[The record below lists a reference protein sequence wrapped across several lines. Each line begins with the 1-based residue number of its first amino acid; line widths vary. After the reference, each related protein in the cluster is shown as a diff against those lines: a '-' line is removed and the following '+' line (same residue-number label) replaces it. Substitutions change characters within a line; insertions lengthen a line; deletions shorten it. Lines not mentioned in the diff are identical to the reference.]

1 VRIRFATAFLMLLL
15 GGALIN
21 FLRTSDLAGA
31 FQAADTIRIYGLV
44 NKPLNLTRAELLS
57 FPMVSEVARLQCV
70 MGIPDVTYNWTGIP
84 LFHLLTLTQ
93 IRPESYKVVTRSSD
107 GFESDLLV
115 EEALQPTTILALGA
129 NGTDLPDINGIQ
141 GSFRLVVPCKWG
153 YKWVGDVQE
162 IEVVNTDYKG
172 TYESSGWSDA
182 GDMPDC
188 GPLPTTTPPLE
199 TLHLPYGNR
208 TFEIKIFTNVSID
221 AFAFDYFQK
230 ELEVNVT
237 VPLGTTGF
245 ADFVLLQDFLKGPYN
260 VTLDDKKIDAVEAD
274 VIQRSYLY
282 VPVGQGNRTVR
293 IFGTEFF
300 GHIPEITV
308 DYNGTV
314 DVGQTVIFNASK
326 SVDYGEIVSYEW
338 DFGDGVNG
346 TGVVIQH
353 SYGKEGTYEVRL
365 NATNNEGI
373 SNFATLPVIVE
384 RPPESIP
391 STVRLLLLAVLVLLI
406 LMFGILLRNR
416 RSETEDVPAVP

>member
-1 VRIRFATAFLMLLL
+1 MKHETVFLVLIVSEALTAFLP
-15 GGALIN
+15 
-21 FLRTSDLAGA
+21 TSSVVNA
-31 FQAADTIRIYGLV
+31 QQTSDTIRIDGLV
-44 NKPLNLTRAELLS
+44 NRNLTLSRAELLS
-57 FPMVSEVARLQCV
+57 FPMVSEVARLRCV
-70 MGIPDVTYNWTGIP
+70 MNIPDVTYNWTGIP
-84 LFHLLTLTQ
+84 LFHLLTLAQ
-93 IRPESYKVVTRSSD
+93 IKPEASKIVTRGSG
-107 GFESDLLV
+107 GFVSDLLV

-129 NGTDLPDINGIQ
+129 NGTDLPVISGLQD
-141 GSFRLVVPCKWG
+141 SFRLVVPCKWG
-153 YKWVGDVQE
+153 YKWVGDVKE

-208 TFEIKIFTNVSID
+208 TFEVKIFTNISIN
-221 AFAFDYFQK
+221 AFTFDYFQK
-230 ELEVNVT
+230 KLEANVT
-237 VPLGTTGF
+237 VPLGTTSF
-245 ADFVLLQDFLKGPYN
+245 ADFVLPQDFLKGPYN
-260 VTLDDKKIDAVEAD
+260 VTLDDKKIDTVEAN

-282 VPVGQGNRTVR
+282 LPVGEGNHTLR

-314 DVGQTVIFNASK
+314 DVGQTAIFNASK

-338 DFGDGVNG
+338 NFGDGING
-346 TGVVIQH
+346 TGEVVQH

-391 STVRLLLLAVLVLLI
+391 STVKILLLAVLVLLI

>member
-1 VRIRFATAFLMLLL
+1 MRIKFATAFIMLLL
-15 GGALIN
+15 GGSLIN
-21 FLRTSDLAGA
+21 FLPTSGLVDAL
-31 FQAADTIRIYGLV
+31 QAADIVRIYGWV
-44 NKPLNLTRAELLS
+44 NKPLNLTRAELFS

-84 LFHLLTLTQ
+84 LFHLLTLAQ
-93 IRPESYKVVTRSSD
+93 IRLESYKIVTRGSGS
-107 GFESDLLV
+107 FESDLLV
-115 EEALQPTTILALGA
+115 EEALQPTTILALEA
-129 NGTDLPDINGIQ
+129 NGTNLPDIDGVQ

-172 TYESSGWSDA
+172 TYESSGWDDA
-182 GDMPDC
+182 GDIPDC
-188 GPLPTTTPPLE
+188 GPLPTTTPSLVAF
-199 TLHLPYGNR
+199 HLPYGNR
-208 TFEIKIFTNVSID
+208 TFEVKIFTNVSID
-221 AFAFDYFQK
+221 AFTFDYYQK
-230 ELEVNVT
+230 KLEVDVT
-237 VPLGTTGF
+237 VPLGTTSF
-245 ADFVLLQDFLKGPYN
+245 ADFVLAQGFLKGPYN
-260 VTLDDKKIDAVEAD
+260 VTLDDYKIDVVEAN

-282 VPVGQGNRTVR
+282 LPVGQGNHTVR

-300 GHIPEITV
+300 GHIPEIMV

-314 DVGQTVIFNASK
+314 DVGQTVIFNASR

-338 DFGDGVNG
+338 DFGDGING
-346 TGVVIQH
+346 TGEVVQH

>member
-1 VRIRFATAFLMLLL
+1 M
-15 GGALIN
+15 
-21 FLRTSDLAGA
+21 S
-31 FQAADTIRIYGLV
+31 
-44 NKPLNLTRAELLS
+44 
-57 FPMVSEVARLQCV
+57 
-70 MGIPDVTYNWTGIP
+70 
-84 LFHLLTLTQ
+84 
-93 IRPESYKVVTRSSD
+93 RSSD

-115 EEALQPTTILALGA
+115 EEALQPSTILALGA
-129 NGTDLPDINGIQ
+129 NGTDLPVINGMQ

-153 YKWVGDVQE
+153 YKWVGGVKE
-162 IEVVNTDYKG
+162 IEVVSTDYKG
-172 TYESSGWSDA
+172 TYESSGWTDA

-188 GPLPTTTPPLE
+188 GPLPTTTRPFE
-199 TLHLPYGNR
+199 TFHLPYGNR
-208 TFEIKIFTNVSID
+208 TFEVKIFTNVSID
-221 AFAFDYFQK
+221 AFTFDYFQK
-230 ELEVNVT
+230 ELEANVT

-260 VTLDDKKIDAVEAD
+260 VTLDDSKIDAVEAD

-282 VPVGQGNRTVR
+282 LPIGQGNHTVR

-300 GHIPEITV
+300 GHFPEIV
-308 DYNGTV
+308 VEYNGTV
-314 DVGQTVIFNASK
+314 HVGQTVIFNASE
-326 SVDYGEIVSYEW
+326 SVDYGEIISYEW
-338 DFGDGVNG
+338 NFGDGIDG
-346 TGVVIQH
+346 TGEVIQH

-391 STVRLLLLAVLVLLI
+391 PTVKLFLLTVLVLLI

>member
-1 VRIRFATAFLMLLL
+1 MRLDGALFVLIVGGALTAFLPISSMV
-15 GGALIN
+15 GAQQ
-21 FLRTSDLAGA
+21 TS
-31 FQAADTIRIYGLV
+31 DTIRIDGLV
-44 NKPLNLTRAELLS
+44 DRNLTLSRAELLS
-57 FPMVSEVARLQCV
+57 FPMVSEVARLRCV
-70 MGIPDVTYNWTGIP
+70 MNIPDVTYNWTGIP
-84 LFHLLTLTQ
+84 LFHLLTLAQ
-93 IRPESYKVVTRSSD
+93 IKPEAYKIVTRGSG

-129 NGTDLPDINGIQ
+129 NGTDLPVISGIQ

-153 YKWVGDVQE
+153 YKWVGDVKE

-182 GDMPDC
+182 GDVPDC

-208 TFEIKIFTNVSID
+208 TFEVKIFTNISIN
-221 AFAFDYFQK
+221 AFTFDYFHK
-230 ELEVNVT
+230 KLEANVT
-237 VPLGTTGF
+237 VPLGTTSF
-245 ADFVLLQDFLKGPYN
+245 ADFVLPQDFLKGPYN
-260 VTLDDKKIDAVEAD
+260 VTLDDKEIDTVEAN

-282 VPVGQGNRTVR
+282 MPVGEGNHTLR

-314 DVGQTVIFNASK
+314 DVGQTAIFNASK

-338 DFGDGVNG
+338 DFGDGING
-346 TGVVIQH
+346 TGEVVQH

-391 STVRLLLLAVLVLLI
+391 STVKILLLAVLVLLI

-416 RSETEDVPAVP
+416 RSETEDVPAVA

>member
-1 VRIRFATAFLMLLL
+1 VRIEFVTAFLMLLL

-21 FLRTSDLAGA
+21 FLPTPYLVGA
-31 FQAADTIRIYGLV
+31 FQAAGNVRIYGLV
-44 NKPLNLTRAELLS
+44 DKPMNLTRAELLS

-84 LFHLLTLTQ
+84 LFHLLTLAQ
-93 IRPESYKVVTRSSD
+93 IRLESYKVVTRSSD

-115 EEALQPTTILALGA
+115 EEALQPSTILALGA
-129 NGTDLPDINGIQ
+129 NGTDLPEIDGIQ

-153 YKWVGDVQE
+153 YKWVGDVRE
-162 IEVVNTDYKG
+162 IEVVDTDYKG

-188 GPLPTTTPPLE
+188 GSLPTTTPQLE

-208 TFEIKIFTNVSID
+208 TFEIGIFTNVSID
-221 AFAFDYFQK
+221 AFTFDYFQK
-230 ELEVNVT
+230 ELEVSVT

-245 ADFVLLQDFLKGPYN
+245 ADIILLQDFLKGPYN
-260 VTLDDKKIDAVEAD
+260 VTLDDKNIEAVEAD
-274 VIQRSYLY
+274 VIQHSYLY
-282 VPVGQGNRTVR
+282 LSAGQGNHTVR
-293 IFGTEFF
+293 IFGSEFF
-300 GHIPEITV
+300 GHIPEIAV
-308 DYNGTV
+308 DYNGIV

-338 DFGDGVNG
+338 NFGDGTNG
-346 TGVVIQH
+346 TGEVTQH
-353 SYGKEGTYEVRL
+353 SYDKEGIYEVRL

-373 SNFATLPVIVE
+373 SGFATLRVIVE

-391 STVRLLLLAVLVLLI
+391 PTVKLFLLAILVLLI

>member
-1 VRIRFATAFLMLLL
+1 MLLL
-15 GGALIN
+15 GVAMIN
-21 FLRTSDLAGA
+21 FLPTSDLVDA
-31 FQAADTIRIYGLV
+31 FQAADIVRIYGLV

-70 MGIPDVTYNWTGIP
+70 LGIPDVTYNWTGIP

-93 IRPESYKVVTRSSD
+93 IRPEAYKIVTRSSD

-115 EEALQPTTILALGA
+115 EEALQPSTILALGA
-129 NGTDLPDINGIQ
+129 NGTDLPDINGVQ

-153 YKWVGDVQE
+153 YKWVGDVKE

-188 GPLPTTTPPLE
+188 GPLPTTTSPLE

-208 TFEIKIFTNVSID
+208 TFEIEIFTNVSID
-221 AFAFDYFQK
+221 AFTFDYFQK

-237 VPLGTTGF
+237 VPLGTVGF
-245 ADFVLLQDFLKGPYN
+245 AEFVLLQDFLKGPYN

-282 VPVGQGNRTVR
+282 LPVGQGNHTVR

-300 GHIPEITV
+300 GHIPEIAV

-326 SVDYGEIVSYEW
+326 SVDYGEIVTYEW
-338 DFGDGVNG
+338 DFGDGTNG
-346 TGVVIQH
+346 TGEVIQH
-353 SYGKEGTYEVRL
+353 SYRTGGTYEVRL

-384 RPPESIP
+384 TPLESIP
-391 STVRLLLLAVLVLLI
+391 PTVRLLLLAVLVLLI

-416 RSETEDVPAVP
+416 RSETEDVPAVPEAP

>member
-1 VRIRFATAFLMLLL
+1 MRLDAAFFVLIVGGALTAFLPISSVVS
-15 GGALIN
+15 AQQ
-21 FLRTSDLAGA
+21 TS
-31 FQAADTIRIYGLV
+31 DTIRIDGLV
-44 NKPLNLTRAELLS
+44 NRNLTLSRAELLS
-57 FPMVSEVARLQCV
+57 FPMVSEVARLRCV
-70 MGIPDVTYNWTGIP
+70 MNIPDVTYNWTGIP
-84 LFHLLTLTQ
+84 LFHLLTLAQ
-93 IRPESYKVVTRSSD
+93 IKPEAYKIVTRGSG

-129 NGTDLPDINGIQ
+129 NGTDLPVISGLQ

-153 YKWVGDVQE
+153 YKWVGDVKE

-199 TLHLPYGNR
+199 MLHLPYGNR
-208 TFEIKIFTNVSID
+208 TFEIRIFTNVSID
-221 AFAFDYFQK
+221 AFTFDYFWK

-237 VPLGTTGF
+237 VPLGTAGF
-245 ADFVLLQDFLKGPYN
+245 ADFVLPQDFLKGPYN
-260 VTLDDKKIDAVEAD
+260 VTLDDKEIDTVEAD
-274 VIQRSYLY
+274 IIQRSYLY
-282 VPVGQGNRTVR
+282 LPVGQGNHTVR

-300 GHIPEITV
+300 GHIPEIAV

-338 DFGDGVNG
+338 NFGDGIDG
-346 TGVVIQH
+346 TGEVIQH
-353 SYGKEGTYEVRL
+353 SYGKEGAYEVRL

-373 SNFATLPVIVE
+373 SSFATLPVIVE

-391 STVRLLLLAVLVLLI
+391 PAVKLFLLTVLVLLI
-406 LMFGILLRNR
+406 LLFGILLRNR

>member
-1 VRIRFATAFLMLLL
+1 MRLEAAFFVLIVGGGMTAFLPISSMVS
-15 GGALIN
+15 AQQ
-21 FLRTSDLAGA
+21 TSD
-31 FQAADTIRIYGLV
+31 TIKIDGLV
-44 NKPLNLTRAELLS
+44 NRNLTLSRAELLS
-57 FPMVSEVARLQCV
+57 FPMVSEIARLKCV
-70 MGIPDVTYNWTGIP
+70 MNIPDVTYNWTGIP
-84 LFHLLTLTQ
+84 LFHLLTLAQ
-93 IRPESYKVVTRSSD
+93 IKPEAYKIVTRGSG

-129 NGTDLPDINGIQ
+129 NGTDLPLISGIQ

-153 YKWVGDVQE
+153 YKWVGDVKE

-188 GPLPTTTPPLE
+188 EPLPTTIPSLD
-199 TLHLPYGNR
+199 TLHLPFGNR
-208 TFEIKIFTNVSID
+208 TFEVRIFTNVSIN
-221 AFAFDYFQK
+221 AFTFDYFQK

-237 VPLGTTGF
+237 VPLGTMGF
-245 ADFVLLQDFLKGPYN
+245 ADFVLPQDFLKGPYN
-260 VTLDDKKIDAVEAD
+260 VTLDDYKIDAVEANI
-274 VIQRSYLY
+274 IQRSYLY
-282 VPVGQGNRTVR
+282 VPVGQGNHTVR

-300 GHIPEITV
+300 GHIPEIAV

-314 DVGQTVIFNASK
+314 DVGQTVVFNASK

-338 DFGDGVNG
+338 SFGDGING
-346 TGVVIQH
+346 TGEVIQH
-353 SYGKEGTYEVRL
+353 SYGKEGTYEVIL

-373 SNFATLPVIVE
+373 SNFAPLPVIVE

-391 STVRLLLLAVLVLLI
+391 PTVKLFLLAVLVLLI

-416 RSETEDVPAVP
+416 RSETKDVPAKP

>member
-1 VRIRFATAFLMLLL
+1 MRLDAAFFVLIVGGALTAFLPISSVVS
-15 GGALIN
+15 AQQ
-21 FLRTSDLAGA
+21 TS
-31 FQAADTIRIYGLV
+31 DTIRIDGLV
-44 NKPLNLTRAELLS
+44 NRNLTLSRAELLS
-57 FPMVSEVARLQCV
+57 FPMISEVARLRCV
-70 MGIPDVTYNWTGIP
+70 MNIPDATYNWTGIP
-84 LFHLLTLTQ
+84 LFHLLTLAQ
-93 IRPESYKVVTRSSD
+93 IKPEAYKIVTRGSG

-129 NGTDLPDINGIQ
+129 NGTDLPVISGIQ

-153 YKWVGDVQE
+153 YKWVGDVKE

-221 AFAFDYFQK
+221 AFTFDYFQK

-237 VPLGTTGF
+237 VPLGTAGF

-282 VPVGQGNRTVR
+282 LPVGQGNHTVR

-300 GHIPEITV
+300 GHIPEIAV
-308 DYNGTV
+308 EYNGIV
-314 DVGQTVIFNASK
+314 NVGQTVIFNASK

-338 DFGDGVNG
+338 NFGDGING
-346 TGVVIQH
+346 TGEVIQH

-373 SNFATLPVIVE
+373 SSFATLPVIVE

-391 STVRLLLLAVLVLLI
+391 PTVKLFLLTVLVLLI

>member
-1 VRIRFATAFLMLLL
+1 VRIGFATAFLMLLL
-15 GGALIN
+15 GGASIN
-21 FLRTSDLAGA
+21 LLPTSDFVGA
-31 FQAADTIRIYGLV
+31 FQAADIVRIYGLV

-93 IRPESYKVVTRSSD
+93 IRPEAYKVVTRSSD

-115 EEALQPTTILALGA
+115 EEALQPSTILALGA

-153 YKWVGDVQE
+153 YKWVGDVKE

-199 TLHLPYGNR
+199 MLHLPYGNR
-208 TFEIKIFTNVSID
+208 TFEIRIFTNVSID
-221 AFAFDYFQK
+221 AFTFDYFRK

-237 VPLGTTGF
+237 VPLGTAGF
-245 ADFVLLQDFLKGPYN
+245 ADFVLPQDFLKGPYN
-260 VTLDDKKIDAVEAD
+260 VTLDDKEIDAVEAD
-274 VIQRSYLY
+274 IIQRSYLY
-282 VPVGQGNRTVR
+282 LPVGQGNHTVR

-300 GHIPEITV
+300 GHIPEIAV

-338 DFGDGVNG
+338 NFGDGING
-346 TGVVIQH
+346 TGEVIQH
-353 SYGKEGTYEVRL
+353 SYGKEGAYEVRL

-373 SNFATLPVIVE
+373 SSFATLPVIVE

-391 STVRLLLLAVLVLLI
+391 PAVKLFLLTVLVLLI
-406 LMFGILLRNR
+406 LLFGILLRNR

>member
-1 VRIRFATAFLMLLL
+1 MGLEAVFFVLIVGGGMTAFLPISSMVS
-15 GGALIN
+15 AQQ
-21 FLRTSDLAGA
+21 TS
-31 FQAADTIRIYGLV
+31 DTIRIDGLV
-44 NKPLNLTRAELLS
+44 NRNLTLSRAELLS
-57 FPMVSEVARLQCV
+57 FPMVSEVAGLRCV
-70 MGIPDVTYNWTGIP
+70 MNIPDVTYNWTGIP
-84 LFHLLTLTQ
+84 LFHLLTLAQ
-93 IRPESYKVVTRSSD
+93 IKPEAYKIVTRGSG

-129 NGTDLPDINGIQ
+129 NGTDLPVISGIQ

-153 YKWVGDVQE
+153 YKWVGDVKE
-162 IEVVNTDYKG
+162 IEAVNTDYKG

-188 GPLPTTTPPLE
+188 GPLPTTTPSLD

-208 TFEIKIFTNVSID
+208 TFEIKIFTNVSIN
-221 AFAFDYFQK
+221 AFTFDYFQK

-237 VPLGTTGF
+237 VPLGTVGF
-245 ADFVLLQDFLKGPYN
+245 ADFVLPQGFLKGPYN
-260 VTLDDKKIDAVEAD
+260 VTLDDYKIDTVEAN

-282 VPVGQGNRTVR
+282 MPVGQGNHTVR

-338 DFGDGVNG
+338 NFGDGING
-346 TGVVIQH
+346 TGEVIQH
-353 SYGKEGTYEVRL
+353 SYGKEGTYEARL

-391 STVRLLLLAVLVLLI
+391 PAVKLFLLAVLVLLI
-406 LMFGILLRNR
+406 LMFGILLRNG
-416 RSETEDVPAVP
+416 RSETEGVPARP